1 MKTNRS
7 TPLAILF
14 LALFTASVLIDP
26 SPALGQKAA
35 PVTVTN
41 TTANPVPVTGEV
53 TVANPF
59 DRPVPVHVSS
69 NSIIS
74 AEQRGAWN
82 VGITGT
88 VRLHPDTAT
97 VQVARREVYSIGF
110 RREWAQDP
118 STQYFRV
125 DSPYYIKYRM
135 CIINNAPQPIF
146 VSVSGETLLGTSHT
160 YGIEDFTM
168 GGQSRVCN
176 IYDLPGETFEVRV
189 QNTGNNNSG
198 DVRVNIVAH

>member
-1 MKTNRS
+1 MMTKRS
-7 TPLAILF
+7 AAFATMLWAFFIGS
-14 LALFTASVLIDP
+14 ALLY
-26 SPALGQKAA
+26 SPVLGQKAA

-41 TTANPVPVTGEV
+41 TTANPVPVAGGVEV
-53 TVANPF
+53 TNTAEN
-59 DRPVPVHVSS
+59 PVPIVVRG
-69 NSIIS
+69 NSIIA

-82 VGITGT
+82 VGITGN
-88 VRLHPDTAT
+88 VRLHPDTAI

-110 RREWAQDP
+110 KREWAQDP
-118 STQYFRV
+118 STAYFRV

-135 CIINNAPQPIF
+135 CILNNAPQPIF

-189 QNTGNNNSG
+189 QNTGSNNSG